1 MSFGGAKMKYTI
13 TVTFVIVIVLMGL
26 YLVFGQN
33 GLMKYGEMAAIRK
46 NYEEKIAEMD
56 KRLEAM
62 RQELELAKKDKEY
75 LENIIRRDLGMQKNG
90 EDLYIIEDNN
100 TTNTE
105 K

>member
-1 MSFGGAKMKYTI
+1 MKYT
-13 TVTFVIVIVLMGL
+13 VTIILIIVIAIMGL

-62 RQELELAKKDKEY
+62 RKELELAEKDKEY
-75 LENIIRRDLGMQKNG
+75 LENIIRNDLGMQKKG
-90 EDLYIIEDNN
+90 EDLYIIENN
-100 TTNTE
+100 TQTDVN